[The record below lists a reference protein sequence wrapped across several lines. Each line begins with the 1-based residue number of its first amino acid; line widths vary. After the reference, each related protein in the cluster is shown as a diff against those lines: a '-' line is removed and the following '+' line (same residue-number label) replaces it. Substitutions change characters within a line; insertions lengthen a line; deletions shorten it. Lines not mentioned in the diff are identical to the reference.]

1 MRSNMQRITGAVLV
15 LLVSHAAL
23 AADPD
28 GINPADWPQYHR
40 TSNAWRYS
48 PLDQIN
54 SGNVKRLKV
63 AWIHQPGDITNGLQA
78 TPIVI
83 DGVAYYTSPYNTV
96 YALNAAT
103 GEQIWR
109 YDPDID
115 PIIYQMILTGQSRG
129 VTVGRGKVFV
139 GTSDGKF
146 IALDQKTGKE
156 VWVKQIVQP
165 KKCQCGFTSPPQLAG
180 EILYGGTM
188 GGDFATSTAIHAVHA
203 DTGAPAWTLDTI
215 RHDPQSWPKEA
226 SKHGGGAAWLPG
238 TYDER
243 TDTIYIGTGN
253 AAPDF
258 DGLVRPGDNKY
269 TATLLALEPET
280 GKIRWYN
287 QEIPHEIWDYDSTFE
302 LLRVQRNG
310 QEYLVHPS
318 KSGFVFVYNQQ
329 GGRPDHV
336 WTMARNITVADGY
349 DLEKGDFR
357 GRVYNHKRG
366 QEILL
371 CPSPDGIRNWNHGAY
386 NPDTGLW
393 YNNTMEMCLRF
404 RVAQMDPASL
414 GLTQAYFGTD
424 LLEFVPPPS
433 GASAHLDA
441 RDPITG
447 KPGWSVDYHGAP
459 GLGSLLTTGGNLVF
473 DIDTLGVMRAH
484 DARTGK
490 ELWHFRLGSGS
501 RGGIVSYAVNG
512 RQYILAASGIS
523 GWAYGTVTT
532 VFQRIKPTPG
542 GGILVAFT
550 LEDP

>member
-1 MRSNMQRITGAVLV
+1 MYHSRQRIIIAALG
-15 LLVSHAAL
+15 LLAWHGVL
-23 AADPD
+23 AADSDGVNPD
-28 GINPADWPQYHR
+28 DWPQYHR
-40 TSNAWRYS
+40 TANAWRYS
-48 PLDQIN
+48 PLHQIN
-54 SGNVKRLKV
+54 SGNVQRLKV

-78 TPIVI
+78 TPIVVN
-83 DGVAYYTSPYNTV
+83 GVAYYTSPYNTV
-96 YALNAAT
+96 FAVNAAT
-103 GEQIWR
+103 GEQLWR

-115 PIIYQMILTGQSRG
+115 PVVYQMILTGQSRG

-146 IALDQKTGKE
+146 IALDEKTGKP
-156 VWVKQIVQP
+156 VWIKQVVKPRQ
-165 KKCQCGFTSPPQLAG
+165 CQCGFTSPPQLAG
-180 EILYGGTM
+180 DILYGGTM
-188 GGDFATSTAIHAVHA
+188 GGDFATSSAIHAVHA
-203 DTGAPAWTLDTI
+203 DSGAPAWTLDTL
-215 RHDPQSWPKEA
+215 RHDPQSWTETAAKY
-226 SKHGGGAAWLPG
+226 GGGAAWLPG
-238 TYDER
+238 TYDAD
-243 TDTIYIGTGN
+243 THTIYIGTGN
-253 AAPDF
+253 PAPDF
-258 DGLVRPGDNKY
+258 DGLARPGDNRY
-269 TATLLALEPET
+269 TASLLALDPET
-280 GKIRWYN
+280 GKIKWYN
-287 QEIPHEIWDYDSTFE
+287 QEIPHGIWDYGAAFE
-302 LLRVQRNG
+302 VLRVKRDG
-310 QEYLVHPS
+310 KEYLVHPN
-318 KSGFVFVYNQQ
+318 KSGFVFVYPQQ
-329 GGRPDHV
+329 GGKPIRV
-336 WTMARNITVADGY
+336 WQMARHVTVADGY

-357 GRVYNHKRG
+357 GRVADHKRG
-366 QEILL
+366 ETTVM
-371 CPSPDGIRNWNHGAY
+371 CPSSSGVRSWNHGAY

-424 LLEFVPPPS
+424 LLEFVPPPG